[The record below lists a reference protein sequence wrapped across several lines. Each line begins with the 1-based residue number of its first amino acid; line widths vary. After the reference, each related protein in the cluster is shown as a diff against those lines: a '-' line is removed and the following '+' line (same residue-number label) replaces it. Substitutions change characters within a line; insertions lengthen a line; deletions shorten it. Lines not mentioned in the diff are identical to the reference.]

1 MPDLY
6 FHGFLEGKHCKTI
19 SRTFHATIKLSEFSS
34 WQFGGL
40 SQIKFIWMT
49 FDRQTRFR
57 RTDGRCKG
65 AATVQFTQ
73 GQFIQW
79 KIYGGRAVPWD
90 NDSLFQLRLRKL
102 MLKTHGVWGE
112 RRRSPFLRSR
122 EFYFPLHWP
131 CFRDVPTGW
140 RVCHGRG
147 QRRLSVIA
155 CFPQSGVPSYAI
167 PGAPNDNF
175 RNTSVDSVRKTNW
188 DLEFSEHLLFAC
200 LS

>member
-34 WQFGGL
+34 WQFGSL
-40 SQIKFIWMT
+40 SQIKFIWLT

-79 KIYGGRAVPWD
+79 KYTEAELYPGTTIAFSRENGKTDAKNARG
-90 NDSLFQLRLRKL
+90 LR
-102 MLKTHGVWGE
+102 GE
-112 RRRSPFLRSR
+112 KALAPFLRSR

-140 RVCHGRG
+140 RACHGRG

-188 DLEFSEHLLFAC
+188 DLEFSDHLLFAF